1 MKLIFAGTPPFAA
14 VALSALHAAGH
25 EIALVLT
32 QPDRPAGRGMK
43 LTASAVAQTADT
55 LGLPIAKPESLKDEP
70 IQQLLTQI
78 EADVMVVAAY
88 GLLLPK
94 AVLGIPRH
102 GCINIHASLLPR
114 WRGAAPI
121 QRAIEAGDSETG
133 IGIMQM
139 EVGLD
144 TGPVLYEKRLP
155 IAADDSAA
163 TLTQKLTLLG
173 ATAIVEAMRDLP
185 NLVARAQD
193 ATQASYAHKLSK
205 ADAVIDWSAPAEQIE
220 RRIRAFD
227 PFPGCET
234 RLAGERFRIWRGIVV
249 PAPQGKQAGEICAVS
264 PHELV
269 IACGKD
275 ALRVTQAQRDGG
287 RRVDVHELLQSM
299 HPQLGQRCQ

>member
-14 VALSALHAAGH
+14 AALSALHAAGH
-25 EIALVLT
+25 QIALVLT
-32 QPDRPAGRGMK
+32 QPGRPAGRGMK
-43 LTASAVAQTADT
+43 LTASAVAQTADA
-55 LGLPIAKPESLKDEP
+55 LGLPIAKPESLKDESV
-70 IQQLLTQI
+70 QQMLSQVS
-78 EADVMVVAAY
+78 ADVMVVAAY

-121 QRAIEAGDSETG
+121 QRAIEAGDTETG
-133 IGIMQM
+133 IDIMQM

-144 TGPVLYEKRLP
+144 TGPILYEKRVT
-155 IAADDSAA
+155 IAADDSAS
-163 TLTQKLTLLG
+163 TLTEKLTSLG
-173 ATAIVEAMRDLP
+173 ATAIVEALPDLP

-193 ATQASYAHKLSK
+193 ASQANYAHKLSK
-205 ADAVIDWSAPAEQIE
+205 AEAMIDWNAPAEQIE
-220 RRIRAFD
+220 RRLRAFD

-234 RLAGERFRIWRGIVV
+234 RLAGERIRIWRGVVV
-249 PAPQGKQAGEICAVS
+249 PAPQGKQAGEVCAAS

-275 ALRVTQAQRDGG
+275 ALRVTQAQREGG
-287 RRVDVHELLQSM
+287 KRVDVHELLQSLQ
-299 HPQLGQRCQ
+299 PQLGQRCQ